1 MTDDDDQYD
10 PESDPDFISS
20 DAPRE
25 PTGGPWPA
33 PTGLYGAPS
42 PVFVPTKS
50 LSLEEDGESD
60 IPHAALW
67 SMKYHRHV
75 HLFDRTDVQIRQRF
89 GTGDH
94 AIYIIDDGRKHCLV
108 SRIVGGGPDGCTYC
122 LVAQITIDS
131 YERLVNEEAP
141 IDDVFADARD
151 IALCAV
157 FEAEVEDAPS
167 NVTLTERYA
176 TIDDVPSEYLGP
188 NCFIEFADDPASGAQ
203 EESVST
209 DRNPRTQRGTDRDP
223 RR

>member
-1 MTDDDDQYD
+1 MTDDEDQYD

-20 DAPRE
+20 DGPRE
-25 PTGGPWPA
+25 PTGSPWLAPA
-33 PTGLYGAPS
+33 GLHGAPG

-50 LSLEEDGESD
+50 LSLEEEGESD

-75 HLFDRTDVQIRQRF
+75 HLFDRTDGKIRQGF

-94 AIYIIDDGRKHCLV
+94 AIYIIDDGRKDCLV
-108 SRIVGGGPDGCTYC
+108 SRLVGGAPDGCTYC
-122 LVAQITIDS
+122 LVAQITIAS
-131 YERLVNEEAP
+131 YERLVNEETP
-141 IDDVFADARD
+141 IDDVFAGARD
-151 IALCAV
+151 IAMCAV

-203 EESVST
+203 EESFSR
-209 DRNPRTQRGTDRDP
+209 DRDPRTQRGTGRDP

>member
-1 MTDDDDQYD
+1 MTDDEDLYD

-20 DAPRE
+20 DGPSE
-25 PTGGPWPA
+25 PTAGPWLA

-50 LSLEEDGESD
+50 LSLEEDGVSE

-67 SMKYHRHV
+67 SMKYQRHL

-108 SRIVGGGPDGCTYC
+108 SRIVGGSPDGCTYR

-131 YERLVNEEAP
+131 YEQLVNEETP
-141 IDDVFADARD
+141 IDNVFADASD
-151 IALCAV
+151 FAMCAV
-157 FEAEVEDAPS
+157 FEAEVEGAPS

-176 TIDDVPSEYLGP
+176 TIDDVPSQYRGP
-188 NCFIEFADDPASGAQ
+188 DS
-203 EESVST
+203 S
-209 DRNPRTQRGTDRDP
+209 
-223 RR
+223 